1 MHVLFALLD
10 ENLSCAMC
18 GIPNVWIDVQTRTHA
33 RKDSAQGVK
42 DATMHGQE
50 VSCAAHEVRE
60 MRAAHNQI
68 CSALTQLAALDDK
81 EELVS
86 KEPAADV
93 NVSQA
98 IQRLKTQK
106 LDVWHEIQ
114 HLRKVSYPHQRLGFL
129 K

>member
-1 MHVLFALLD
+1 MFLVLCLAPA
-10 ENLSCAMC
+10 NA
-18 GIPNVWIDVQTRTHA
+18 WIDVQTRTYA
-33 RKDSAQGVK
+33 RKDSGQAVQ

-50 VSCAAHEVRE
+50 VPCAAQEVRE

-81 EELVS
+81 AEPVS
-86 KEPAADV
+86 KDPSPDV

-98 IQRLKTQK
+98 IQRLKAQK

-114 HLRKVSYPHQRLGFL
+114 HLRKVGRPRHLTFCNDV
-129 K
+129 